1 MVVISGSV
9 ITIVMASMVNTGTEV
24 TGVISVTGCAVV
36 TITGAV
42 VVLVVASGEEAAIV
56 PSSVVGAAMLT
67 FSGMGTLSWA
77 GRLRRERERS
87 RAPSISRTH
96 SILGKN

>member
-1 MVVISGSV
+1 MISGSV
-9 ITIVMASMVNTGTEV
+9 STIVMLSMISTGTEV

-36 TITGAV
+36 TTTGAV

-56 PSSVVGAAMLT
+56 PSSVVGAAMPY
-67 FSGMGTLSWA
+67 SGTVMGTLSWA
-77 GRLRRERERS
+77 GRLGRGRERS
-87 RAPSISRTH
+87 IAPSISRTH